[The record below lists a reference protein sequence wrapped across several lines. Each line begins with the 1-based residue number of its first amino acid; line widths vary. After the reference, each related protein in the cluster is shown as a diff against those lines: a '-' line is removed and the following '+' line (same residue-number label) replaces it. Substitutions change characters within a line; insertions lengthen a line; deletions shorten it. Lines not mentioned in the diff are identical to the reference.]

1 MFITICSLATNNLH
15 SKREEKLVGLI
26 VNGQWVDQWYDTKE
40 SKGEFV
46 RQESRFRHQISTDP
60 SSRYYAEKNRY
71 HLYVS
76 LACPWAH
83 RTLLYRTI
91 LNLEKI
97 IDVSV
102 VNPISY
108 PNGWT
113 FENFKDVSN
122 DTGLDI
128 DFLRDLYLSIDHE
141 FTGKVTVPTL
151 WDKKTQTIVNNE
163 SSEII
168 RMLDGP
174 FCELNGQRS
183 GQMFGGY
190 PLTEIDQMNGFVYK
204 GLNNGVYRVGFATSQ
219 TAYDNSVKLLFQTL
233 DKLEDILAQ
242 SDYLLGDRVCECDW
256 RLFTTLVRFDTVYY
270 YHFKCNLRKLE
281 SYKNISKYLYRL
293 LDFPK
298 VKATVF
304 EDHIIDHYYLSHL
317 RINPYGIIPVGLK
330 KLLVNSNGKK
340 I

>member
-1 MFITICSLATNNLH
+1 MLINGSWDPDAKGTTAPDGSFIRSESPYRDFITASDSGKFPA
-15 SKREEKLVGLI
+15 EKDRYNLI
-26 VNGQWVDQWYDTKE
+26 VSY
-40 SKGEFV
+40 
-46 RQESRFRHQISTDP
+46 
-60 SSRYYAEKNRY
+60 
-71 HLYVS
+71 
-76 LACPWAH
+76 ACPWAH
-83 RTLLYRTI
+83 RTLLYRAI

-97 IDVSV
+97 IDISV

-122 DTGLDI
+122 DTGLDV

-174 FCELNGQRS
+174 FCKLNGQRS

-190 PLTEIDQMNGFVYK
+190 SLTKIDQMNRFVYK

-233 DKLEDILAQ
+233 DELEELLAQ

-256 RLFTTLVRFDTVYY
+256 RLFTTLVRFDTIYY

-340 I
+340 

>member
-1 MFITICSLATNNLH
+1 MAMLINGRWDPDAKGTTAPDGSFIRAESPYRDFITAPNSG
-15 SKREEKLVGLI
+15 K
-26 VNGQWVDQWYDTKE
+26 
-40 SKGEFV
+40 F
-46 RQESRFRHQISTDP
+46 P
-60 SSRYYAEKNRY
+60 AEKDRY
-71 HLYVS
+71 NLVVS
-76 LACPWAH
+76 YACPWAH
-83 RTLLYRTI
+83 RTLLYRAI

-190 PLTEIDQMNGFVYK
+190 PLTKIDQMNRFVYK

-233 DKLEDILAQ
+233 DELEDILAQ

-256 RLFTTLVRFDTVYY
+256 RLFTTLVRFDTIYY

-340 I
+340 

>member
-1 MFITICSLATNNLH
+1 MLINGSWDPDAKGTTAPDGSLIRSESPYRDFITAPNSGKFPA
-15 SKREEKLVGLI
+15 EKDRYNLI
-26 VNGQWVDQWYDTKE
+26 VSY
-40 SKGEFV
+40 
-46 RQESRFRHQISTDP
+46 
-60 SSRYYAEKNRY
+60 
-71 HLYVS
+71 
-76 LACPWAH
+76 ACPWAH
-83 RTLLYRTI
+83 RTLLYRAI

-97 IDVSV
+97 IDISV

-122 DTGLDI
+122 DTGLDV

-190 PLTEIDQMNGFVYK
+190 PLTKIDQMNGFVYK

-233 DKLEDILAQ
+233 DELEDILAQ

-256 RLFTTLVRFDTVYY
+256 RLFTTLVRFDTIYY

-340 I
+340 

>member
-1 MFITICSLATNNLH
+1 
-15 SKREEKLVGLI
+15 
-26 VNGQWVDQWYDTKE
+26 
-40 SKGEFV
+40 
-46 RQESRFRHQISTDP
+46 
-60 SSRYYAEKNRY
+60 
-71 HLYVS
+71 
-76 LACPWAH
+76 
-83 RTLLYRTI
+83 
-91 LNLEKI
+91 
-97 IDVSV
+97 
-102 VNPISY
+102 
-108 PNGWT
+108 
-113 FENFKDVSN
+113 
-122 DTGLDI
+122 
-128 DFLRDLYLSIDHE
+128 
-141 FTGKVTVPTL
+141 
-151 WDKKTQTIVNNE
+151 
-163 SSEII
+163 
-168 RMLDGP
+168 MLDGP
-174 FCELNGQRS
+174 FCKLNGQRS

-190 PLTEIDQMNGFVYK
+190 SLTKIDQMNRFVYK

-233 DKLEDILAQ
+233 DELEDILAQ

-340 I
+340 